1 LVAVAVPANV
11 EFCEVST
18 VIAVVP
24 ADCKVNAVADADE
37 SELIVGVVIVGLV
50 ANTLLP
56 VPVLV
61 TLTKPLDASVAT
73 ALDAV
78 KLE

>member
-1 LVAVAVPANV
+1 
-11 EFCEVST
+11 VST

-24 ADCKVNAVADADE
+24 ADCNVKAVAAALE
-37 SELIVGVVIVGLV
+37 SELIVGVVMAGLV

-61 TLTKPLDASVAT
+61 TLTNALDASVAT
-73 ALDAV
+73 ALEAV

>member
-1 LVAVAVPANV
+1 MQFTKLPLCGVPR
-11 EFCEVST
+11 
-18 VIAVVP
+18 I
-24 ADCKVNAVADADE
+24 
-37 SELIVGVVIVGLV
+37 GVTKVGLV

-61 TLTKPLDASVAT
+61 TLTNALDASVAT
-73 ALDAV
+73 ALEAV

>member
-1 LVAVAVPANV
+1 MVVPVPPLASVMAPIN
-11 EFCEVST
+11 
-18 VIAVVP
+18 AVVGKP
-24 ADCKVNAVADADE
+24 VQLVNVP
-37 SELIVGVVIVGLV
+37 LCGVPRIGVTNVGLV

-61 TLTKPLDASVAT
+61 TLTNALDASVAT
-73 ALDAV
+73 ALEAV